1 MQEQKQK
8 ILVILGPTASG
19 KSDVAVKLAKK
30 FNGEIIS
37 ADSRQVYKGM
47 NIGTGKITKKEM
59 RGIPHYLLGIASPKK
74 VFTAGDY
81 GRLAK
86 LAIKKILVKVK
97 LPIICGGTGFY
108 IVSALEENTL
118 AEVPPNPALRKQ
130 LEKKSVEEL
139 FAELQKLDPERAAV
153 IDPKN
158 PRRLIRAIEIAK
170 AIGRSPARNRN
181 EEFNTLK
188 LGVSWPKEQLQKRIH
203 IRLIKRLKNG
213 MIREVERLHKQGVSW
228 KRLDD
233 FGLEYR
239 YISRYLRG
247 LLSKK
252 EMILELEK
260 EIVRYSKRQ
269 LTWFRKD
276 KQVHWLPGKEK
287 AEPLVRNFLAEK

>member
-19 KSDVAVKLAKK
+19 KSDIAVRLAKE

-37 ADSRQVYKGM
+37 ADSRQVYKEM

-59 RGIPHYLLGIASPKK
+59 RGIPHYLLDVVSPKK

-86 LAIKKILVKVK
+86 LAIKKILAKGK

-130 LEKKSVEEL
+130 LEKKSVEQL
-139 FAELQKLDPERAAV
+139 FAELQKLDPKRAAA

-158 PRRLIRAIEIAK
+158 PRRLVRAIEVVK
-170 AIGRSPARNRN
+170 ALGITPPRNRN
-181 EEFNTLK
+181 EEFNALK
-188 LGVSWPKEQLQKRIH
+188 LGVTWPKEQLQKKIH
-203 IRLIKRLKNG
+203 IRLITRLNHG
-213 MIREVERLHKQGVSW
+213 MVREVEYLHKQGVSW

-239 YISRYLRG
+239 YVSRYLHG

-252 EMILELEK
+252 EMIQELEK

-269 LTWFRKD
+269 LTWFKKD
-276 KQVHWLPGKEK
+276 KQVHWLSGKEK
-287 AEPLVRNFLAEK
+287 TEPLVRNFLAEK